1 MTKIHRRGEN
11 CRRRVSGGYNCNV
24 ITIVEN
30 HGVKRIY
37 VLRGRK
43 VPIQTDVIFYL
54 VKIDVFPKNRQKSI
68 FWRLGKFQV
77 EPGPPLP
84 PSFLVN
90 DLSQKVKKPLG
101 STFERALCASE
112 AKPVPGAEKPRQG
125 EEQTEKVVEGEEF
138 RFGKGT
144 ILWNFD
150 KFR

>member
-1 MTKIHRRGEN
+1 
-11 CRRRVSGGYNCNV
+11 
-24 ITIVEN
+24 
-30 HGVKRIY
+30 

-54 VKIDVFPKNRQKSI
+54 VKIDIFPKNRQKSI

-77 EPGPPLP
+77 EPRPPLTPRDPQKRGEGGRGGAP
-84 PSFLVN
+84 PPPPLL
-90 DLSQKVKKPLG
+90 LSQRLIAKVKKSLG
-101 STFERALCASE
+101 SAFERALCASE